1 MQSGVRRQN
10 AAGQNKLKRQNHP
23 RDKVQPGR
31 RKLNHASPV
40 NHGLSNFGA
49 LFLVYHWR
57 TEVMSGKRLLDA
69 IQFLNVAKSVA
80 TKHLAV
86 RQRQL
91 DVFTRTS
98 SLTKGIKNQTDGLIL
113 TAKAAAALAKR
124 FDDTPPSQSQTTSAG
139 PSEPSSRTQN
149 EPHVGVNIPAS
160 TTGAGGN
167 TVKGQLGVS
176 PQQEEFY
183 QPSREPAAEPAGTPR
198 VKVPQAASDT
208 QVGLDEN
215 INAEVYQSPLKGS
228 PGRDAEA
235 NAGPDRLKVSP
246 QQEEFYHPTPEPAA
260 GRTGSPKVELPRAT
274 NITQTGLN
282 EDINAETYQSP
293 VAQEQELPEEMMK
306 DIFHS
311 PKVARTLSRKAAA
324 DLRFRPLGTREG
336 AAEKVDTRGTG
347 NIEPPTVEDIVP
359 SDSKVNCHVSRI

>member
-1 MQSGVRRQN
+1 
-10 AAGQNKLKRQNHP
+10 
-23 RDKVQPGR
+23 
-31 RKLNHASPV
+31 
-40 NHGLSNFGA
+40 
-49 LFLVYHWR
+49 
-57 TEVMSGKRLLDA
+57 MSGKRLLDA

-124 FDDTPPSQSQTTSAG
+124 FDDTPSQPQTTSAN
-139 PSEPSSRTQN
+139 PSEPSPRTQN
-149 EPHVGVNIPAS
+149 EPHVGVKIPAS
-160 TTGAGGN
+160 ATGTGGN

-176 PQQEEFY
+176 PQQEKFY
-183 QPSREPAAEPAGTPR
+183 QPSREPAAEPAGTPQ

-208 QVGLDEN
+208 QVGLDGH
-215 INAEVYQSPLKGS
+215 INAEVYQSPVKAPS
-228 PGRDAEA
+228 GRHTEG
-235 NAGPDRLKVSP
+235 NAGSDRLKVSP

-260 GRTGSPKVELPRAT
+260 GHTGLPKVELPRAT
-274 NITQTGLN
+274 NTAQTGLD

-293 VAQEQELPEEMMK
+293 AAQEQELPEDMMK

-324 DLRFRPLGTREG
+324 DMRFRPLGTREG

-347 NIEPPTVEDIVP
+347 NIEPTTVEDIVP
-359 SDSKVNCHVSRI
+359 SDSKVNCHASRI